1 MLNWRDPKNPQSGGA
16 ERVTEGYLTALAER
30 GHEVVWFANSFP
42 GCLPEERWGRLT
54 VRRGGGV
61 GKSFLAA
68 RAWCRTQPRFDLVI
82 DQHHGIPWYT
92 PWWAQTS
99 RVSYIHE
106 VLGPI
111 WNAFYRWPWNW
122 IGRQQERW
130 THWLYRKEVFWT
142 ACESTR
148 DQLMRHGVRQV
159 KIIRYGV
166 HTRALEEL
174 DPKPLQVPLRLAA
187 VSRLAPN
194 KRVDHLIRTLAL
206 LHDRGVAARLT
217 IVGSGDAEPALRQMV
232 KERNLEAMV
241 EFTGPLSEAA
251 KDQMLRASHWL
262 LHASQREG
270 WGLNVIEANAMGTPA
285 AVYPVEGLRE
295 STLDERTG
303 VLARAETPEALADR
317 LAECLQHPER
327 YQAYRRQ
334 AWERAQS
341 MHWSRILP
349 EACDWLEARARGEK
363 VL

>member
-16 ERVTEGYLTALAER
+16 ERVTEGYLSALADR
-30 GHEVVWFANSFP
+30 GHEVVWFSNSFP
-42 GCLPEERWGRLT
+42 GCAEEERIGKLT
-54 VRRGGGV
+54 VRRGGKV
-61 GKSFLAA
+61 GKSFWAA
-68 RAWCRTQPRFDLVI
+68 RAWCATQPRFDLVI

-92 PWWAQTS
+92 PWWSRTH

-122 IGRQQERW
+122 IGRYQERW
-130 THWLYRKEVFWT
+130 THWLYRKETFWT

-148 DQLMRHGVRQV
+148 DQLQRHGVRHV

-166 HTRALEEL
+166 NTLAVPSLE
-174 DPKPLQVPLRLAA
+174 PKKLNLPLNLVA

-194 KRVDHLIRTLAL
+194 KRVDHLIRTVGL
-206 LHDRGVAARLT
+206 LNDRGVPAQLTIAGGGEAEPVLRRLT
-217 IVGSGDAEPALRQMV
+217 EELKLGAFVWFAGSLTEAEKDGLLR
-232 KERNLEAMV
+232 K
-241 EFTGPLSEAA
+241 
-251 KDQMLRASHWL
+251 SHWL

-295 STLDERTG
+295 STLDNDTG
-303 VLARAETPEALADR
+303 VHSRAESPES
-317 LAECLQHPER
+317 LAERLIELMPR
-327 YQAYRRQ
+327 DDLYQTFRRR
-334 AWERAQS
+334 AWERAKT

-349 EACDWLEARARGEK
+349 EACEWLEHRARGGTE
-363 VL
+363 